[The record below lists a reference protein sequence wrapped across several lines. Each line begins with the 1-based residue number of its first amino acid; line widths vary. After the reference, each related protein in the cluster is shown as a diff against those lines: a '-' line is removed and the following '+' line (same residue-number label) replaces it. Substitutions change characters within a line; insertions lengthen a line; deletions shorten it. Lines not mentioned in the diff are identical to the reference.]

1 MNNEPMNNRRG
12 EVSPLFIES
21 LNHCSL
27 RRRRVVILGLARQGT
42 ALARVLVQAGAEVTV
57 SDLQDEA
64 ALADR
69 LEELAGLSI
78 RYVLGKHPLS
88 LLDEAD
94 LLCLSGGVP
103 VDVSIVVEA
112 QRRGIPLSNDAQL
125 FLEQCPAP
133 VIGITGSAG
142 KTTTTALVGEMCRAA
157 SPPSSPPMGGK
168 EGGQPP
174 MGGKEG
180 GQPPVGGK
188 GGGQPPVGGKEG
200 RRRVWVGGNIGNPLI
215 ADLGRIQP
223 DDWVVME
230 LSSFQL
236 EIMATSPHVAAVLN
250 ITPNHLDRHKTMDAY
265 IAAKRN
271 VVAHQKPED
280 FALLGYD
287 DANARSLALETAAH
301 LFWFSGRAE
310 VDEGAFKTNGEL
322 TLRLSGAFPP
332 ASGGPGG
339 VDRVICQA
347 SEVRL
352 LGRHNL
358 LNVLAACA
366 LAGVA
371 GVPVEAMRQVAT
383 TFTGVE
389 HRLELVRELNGVCWY
404 DDSIATAPERSLA
417 ALRSFEEPIVLL
429 AGGRDKKLP
438 WDEFADETVRRVRH
452 LVTFGEAGPMIAR
465 VVEESLSAAPPLS
478 PPMGA
483 PPLSPPLGGMKGGR
497 MEGITQVG
505 TLEEA
510 VEAAAHLAQPG
521 EVVLLSPGGTSF
533 DAFRDF
539 AERGDRFK
547 ELVRG
552 L

>member
-1 MNNEPMNNRRG
+1 
-12 EVSPLFIES
+12 VSDNTQARES
-21 LNHCSL
+21 NLVGK
-27 RRRRVVILGLARQGT
+27 RVVILGLARQGM
-42 ALARVLVQAGAEVTV
+42 ALARFLAQAGAEVTV
-57 SDLQDEA
+57 SDLQDET
-64 ALADR
+64 ALADQ
-69 LEELAGLSI
+69 LAGLAGLPI
-78 RYVLGKHPLS
+78 RYVLGEHPLN

-103 VDVSIVVEA
+103 VDVPIVVEA
-112 QRRGIPLSNDAQL
+112 QRRSIPLSNDAQL
-125 FLEQCPAP
+125 FLERCPAP

-142 KTTTTALVGEMCRAA
+142 KTTTTALVGEMCHAA
-157 SPPSSPPMGGK
+157 GL
-168 EGGQPP
+168 
-174 MGGKEG
+174 
-180 GQPPVGGK
+180 
-188 GGGQPPVGGKEG
+188 
-200 RRRVWVGGNIGNPLI
+200 RTWVGGNIGNPLI
-215 ADLGRIQP
+215 ANLDQIRPG
-223 DDWVVME
+223 DWVVME

-236 EIMATSPHVAAVLN
+236 EVMTVSPHVAAVLN
-250 ITPNHLDRHKTMDAY
+250 VTPNHLDRHRTMEAY

-287 DANARSLALETAAH
+287 DANARALALETAAH
-301 LFWFSGRAE
+301 LLWFSGGAE

-322 TLRLSGAFPP
+322 TLRLGNLPPP
-332 ASGGPGG
+332 ASGGG
-339 VDRVICQA
+339 DRVICRA

-352 LGRHNL
+352 RGRHNL

-371 GVPVEAMRQVAT
+371 GVPVEAMWKVAT

-389 HRLELVRELNGVCWY
+389 HRLELVRELNGVRWY

-417 ALRSFEEPIVLL
+417 AVRSFEEPIVLL

-438 WDEFADETVRRVRH
+438 WDEFADETVQRVRH
-452 LVTFGEAGPMIAR
+452 LVTFGEAGPMVAEIVEAR
-465 VVEESLSAAPPLS
+465 WV
-478 PPMGA
+478 
-483 PPLSPPLGGMKGGR
+483 KGREAGSR
-497 MEGITQVG
+497 RQEARLEGIAQVG

-510 VEAAAHLAQPG
+510 VEAAARLAQPG
-521 EVVLLSPGGTSF
+521 EVVLLAPGGTSF

-547 ELVRG
+547 ELVQG

>member
-1 MNNEPMNNRRG
+1 MG
-12 EVSPLFIES
+12 QTLAGK
-21 LNHCSL
+21 
-27 RRRRVVILGLARQGT
+27 RVVILGLARQGT
-42 ALARVLVQAGAEVTV
+42 ALARFLVQAGAEVTV
-57 SDLQDEA
+57 SDLRDEA

-69 LEELAGLSI
+69 LAELAGLPI
-78 RYVLGKHPLS
+78 RYVLGKHPFS
-88 LLDEAD
+88 LLDRAD

-103 VDVSIVVEA
+103 VDIPIVVEA
-112 QRRGIPLSNDAQL
+112 QRRSIPLSNDAQL
-125 FLEQCPAP
+125 FLERCRAP

-142 KTTTTALVGEMCRAA
+142 KTTTTALVGEMCRTA
-157 SPPSSPPMGGK
+157 GL
-168 EGGQPP
+168 
-174 MGGKEG
+174 
-180 GQPPVGGK
+180 
-188 GGGQPPVGGKEG
+188 
-200 RRRVWVGGNIGNPLI
+200 RTWVGGNIGNPLI
-215 ADLGRIQP
+215 VDLDRIEP

-236 EIMATSPHVAAVLN
+236 EVMTVSPRVAAVLN
-250 ITPNHLDRHKTMDAY
+250 ITPNHLDRHKTMEAY

-271 VVAHQKPED
+271 IVAHQQPGD

-287 DANARSLALETAAH
+287 DANARSLALETAAR
-301 LFWFSGRAE
+301 LLWFSDGAE
-310 VDEGAFKTNGEL
+310 VDEGAFKTNGGL
-322 TLRLSGAFPP
+322 TLRVGAVLHSRLPEP
-332 ASGGPGG
+332 AGRVGGNL
-339 VDRVICQA
+339 DRVVCQA

-352 LGRHNL
+352 RGRHNL
-358 LNVLAACA
+358 LNVLAACV

-371 GVPVEAMRQVAT
+371 GVPVEAMQQVAT
-383 TFTGVE
+383 TFAGVE
-389 HRLELVRELNGVCWY
+389 HRLELVRELNGVRWY

-417 ALRSFEEPIVLL
+417 ALRSFEEPMLLL

-465 VVEESLSAAPPLS
+465 MVEKR
-478 PPMGA
+478 
-483 PPLSPPLGGMKGGR
+483 LGSGTEKQGGR
-497 MEGITQVG
+497 LEGITQVG

-510 VEAAAHLAQPG
+510 VEAAARLARPD

-547 ELVRG
+547 ELVRE